1 MRRTRI
7 QCLMRILSL
16 VPIAAAAHAQ
26 AVDQPVKVPAPVE
39 AHRDVTPAPLQA
51 PDQAQ
56 PPAPAVAP
64 AQAASPAPPPEQK
77 PAVTD
82 AKDKKGG
89 KKETK
94 KEKKPKVL
102 AKQLFGKMTSAAS
115 LAPRAL
121 GWYSKGCLAGGVHL
135 ADNGPNWQAMRLSRN
150 RAWGHPKLIKL
161 VKRLASDAQK
171 KDGWPGLLV
180 GDIAQ
185 PRGGPM
191 TSGHASHQVGLD
203 ADIWLTPMPD
213 RTLTAKERE
222 DIQATSMLDTTS
234 LKVDPSI
241 WTPKHLALIKRAAT
255 YPEVERIFVHPA
267 IKKALCEGTGKDRA
281 WLGKV
286 RPLWGHNYHFHIRI
300 GCSNGGCTPQPAVHG
315 DDGCGKEL
323 TEWLKNIE
331 KSLKPG
337 KPEKEP
343 KFGASD
349 LRQVTLEQLPAEC
362 KTVLNGKGTEL
373 TDAERTGLP
382 AAADAKSTAEAQPTA
397 EAKPT
402 ADAQPAAASA
412 KQ

>member
-1 MRRTRI
+1 MRRTLVQSVSLI
-7 QCLMRILSL
+7 GCLVLAPL
-16 VPIAAAAHAQ
+16 AAAAEPP
-26 AVDQPVKVPAPVE
+26 AVDPAVKVPVPVE
-39 AHRDVTPAPLQA
+39 AHREPAPTPAQAPAQSPAAAPALTPAPA
-51 PDQAQ
+51 AS
-56 PPAPAVAP
+56 
-64 AQAASPAPPPEQK
+64 ASPAPAPEQK

-89 KKETK
+89 KKQAM

-102 AKQLFGKMTSAAS
+102 AKELFGKTTSAAA
-115 LAPRAL
+115 LTPRSI
-121 GWYSKGCLAGGVHL
+121 GWYAKGCLAGGVHL
-135 ADNGPNWQAMRLSRN
+135 ADTGPNWQAMRLSRN

-161 VKRLASDAQK
+161 VRRLASDAQN

-191 TSGHASHQVGLD
+191 VTGHASHQVGLD

-213 RTLTAKERE
+213 RVLTRKERE
-222 DIQATSMLDTTS
+222 DIQATTMLDKTS
-234 LKVDPSI
+234 LKVDPNV
-241 WTPKHLALIKRAAT
+241 WTGKHLALIKRAAS

-267 IKKALCEGTGKDRA
+267 IKKALCEGAGKDRA

-300 GCSNGGCTPQPAVHG
+300 GCPNGGCQSQPGVTG

-331 KSLKPG
+331 KALKAQP
-337 KPEKEP
+337 KPEKEEKYVP
-343 KFGASD
+343 PSER
-349 LRQVTLEQLPAEC
+349 RQITLDQLPSDC
-362 KTVLNGKGTEL
+362 KTVLNSKGTEL
-373 TDAERTGLP
+373 TDDERRGA
-382 AAADAKSTAEAQPTA
+382 AAADAKSTA
-397 EAKPT
+397 
-402 ADAQPAAASA
+402 SA